1 MKPKLH
7 ILGLGLSA
15 LFLIQ
20 CAPTSPPASSS
31 FGVMPD
37 GGEVRSYTL
46 KNANGMEADV
56 LNYGGVMTRL
66 LVPDKE
72 GKSADVLLGFDNLKD
87 YRSKSPYFGAI
98 VGRYGNR
105 IANGV
110 FSLNGKKYQL
120 ARNNEPGGMPCS
132 LHGGLK
138 GFDKRLWKVT
148 PVTKLGQQGVRLD
161 YLSADGEEGYPG
173 NLQVTVH
180 YWLTNRNVLR
190 IEYDARSD
198 KDTVINLTNHNYYN
212 LAGEGGSTINDH
224 QLTIEADRFTPVNAG
239 LIPTG
244 ELRPVAGTPFD
255 FTTPHAIGERVNAKD
270 GQLKHGLGY
279 DHNWVLNRQDG
290 SMAKAAEV
298 YEPGSGR
305 VMEVWTT
312 EPGLQFYGGNFLDG
326 SLTGKSGRKYLH
338 RSGLCLETQH
348 FPDSPNQ
355 PAFPS
360 TALKAG
366 ETYRSITEYRFKAR

>member
-1 MKPKLH
+1 
-7 ILGLGLSA
+7 
-15 LFLIQ
+15 
-20 CAPTSPPASSS
+20 
-31 FGVMPD
+31 MPD

-212 LAGEGGSTINDH
+212 LAGEGDSTINDH

-326 SLTGKSGRKYLH
+326 SLTGKSGRKYMH